1 MAEIVDV
8 DLLAYETGSVDARL
22 GVVDG
27 TMRSLT
33 AGGFVYTASDLSET
47 LLDDA
52 YDVLERFFALEPHR
66 KQRYVAADAHGA
78 RGYTGLGVETA
89 AISDV
94 ADHKEMLNWGEQV
107 PAGHPLAADYPRHYA
122 PQVFPTDDIP
132 QAARVL
138 SEFHERLVNLQTRF
152 LRIIAEGIGAHPSY
166 FDAMV
171 ERGSHLTRA
180 LRYPPMAEAP
190 GGTGG
195 NHVWAEA
202 HGDINLIT
210 ALPRATARGLQ
221 VLLDY
226 DRDDPGALADPY
238 SVGGT
243 WVDAAPPEG
252 YVIVNTGIML
262 EHVTNG
268 LISTGIHRV
277 VADPD
282 QSGDRLSVVQFCH
295 PKPGAILMPAPST
308 VTAERPARFSAIPA
322 IERLREVIWEINLVE
337 EGRRI
342 DELAND

>member
-1 MAEIVDV
+1 MAEIIDI
-8 DLLAYETGSVDARL
+8 DLLAYETGSASQRRA
-22 GVVDG
+22 VVEA
-27 TMRSLT
+27 TMRSLV

-52 YDVLERFFALEPHR
+52 YGVLEAFFALPTER
-66 KQRYVAADAHGA
+66 KARYVAADSHGA
-78 RGYTGLGVETA
+78 RGYTGLLVEAA
-89 AISDV
+89 AIADV
-94 ADHKEMLNWGEQV
+94 PDYKEMLNWGEQV
-107 PAGHPLAADYPRHYA
+107 PTGHPLAADYPRHYA
-122 PQVFPTDDIP
+122 PQVFPTDDI
-132 QAARVL
+132 ANADVVL

-152 LRIIAEGIGAHPSY
+152 LRIIAEGIGAHYSY

-171 ERGSHLTRA
+171 DRGSHLTRA
-180 LRYPPMAEAP
+180 LRYPPMSEAP
-190 GGTGG
+190 DNADGKY
-195 NHVWAEA
+195 VWAEA

-226 DRDDPGALADPY
+226 DRDDPRALDDPY
-238 SVGGT
+238 GVGGS

-277 VADPD
+277 VADSA

-295 PKPGAILMPAPST
+295 PRPGAILMPAPST
-308 VTAERPARFSAIPA
+308 VTPERPARFGAIPA
-322 IERLREVIWEINLVE
+322 IERLREVIWQINLVE
-337 EGRRI
+337 EGRRVE
-342 DELAND
+342 DPAGD